1 MSNPPEIEDA
11 VKQFILSEFLA
22 GEDPSQLTSTTPLIS
37 NGILDSIATLRLVA
51 FLEQTFGIEMA
62 AHETDADHL
71 DSIERI
77 ARLVRSKGGS
87 PKS

>member
-1 MSNPPEIEDA
+1 MSHTPEIEDA
-11 VKQFILSEFLA
+11 VRRFILSEFLA
-22 GEDPSQLTSTTPLIS
+22 GEDPEQLTNETPLIS

-71 DSIERI
+71 DTIERI
-77 ARLVRSKGGS
+77 ARLVRSKSGS
-87 PKS
+87 SIA

>member
-1 MSNPPEIEDA
+1 MSNSPEIEA
-11 VKQFILSEFLA
+11 TVKRFILNEFLA

-51 FLEQTFGIEMA
+51 FLEQSFGIEMA